1 MQLKKKSIVCT
12 FVCFNFFLTSAS
24 AAERIYALILS
35 FDCKARQDNI
45 LLLKVTEN
53 ARRTL
58 IGVYNCAKGACAL
71 RARLLTLGHVRVQ
84 GRIYLLE

>member
-58 IGVYNCAKGACAL
+58 IGVYNCAKGA
-71 RARLLTLGHVRVQ
+71 RARLLTLGHMYVSK
-84 GRIYLLE
+84 GAYLLE